1 MCRSVRTSARAARI
15 SKSVCARTRQLGCFA
30 WISPITNPAPYTL
43 IGISC
48 VRPKLAS
55 KSVGCSNSLGLTVA
69 LSTSHWLATNNLLQE
84 LRSHWGNELTDGHQ
98 KYVKGTIRGNF
109 NFSELYGVT
118 SSLSSSLFFIVQD
131 VSGVS
136 SATSMESRNWLPQP
150 SPSPWFLTFSHRW
163 PVAIGATIAPGKS
176 PSPRWR
182 PTKACHQLSSGRARK
197 FPSLGFSMSEWRL
210 VFTRPGKHTK
220 NQWKIT
226 IFNG

>member
-118 SSLSSSLFFIVQD
+118 SSALSSSLFFHSSGCLGCVICD
-131 VSGVS
+131 LNGVS
-136 SATSMESRNWLPQP
+136 KLVTPTIPNPNRGFSHFLTDGRWPLGQP
-150 SPSPWFLTFSHRW
+150 SHLASRP
-163 PVAIGATIAPGKS
+163 APGEGQQKHAISSAQGEPGNSQALDS
-176 PSPRWR
+176 PCP
-182 PTKACHQLSSGRARK
+182 SG
-197 FPSLGFSMSEWRL
+197 G
-210 VFTRPGKHTK
+210 
-220 NQWKIT
+220 
-226 IFNG
+226 

>member
-15 SKSVCARTRQLGCFA
+15 SKSVWARTRQLGCFA

-118 SSLSSSLFFIVQD
+118 SSLSSSFFHSSGCLGCVICD
-131 VSGVS
+131 LNGVS
-136 SATSMESRNWLPQP
+136 KLVTPTIPIPVVSNIFSPMAGGHWGNHRTWQVAQPQVKANKSMPSAQLRESPEIP
-150 SPSPWFLTFSHRW
+150 KPWILHVR
-163 PVAIGATIAPGKS
+163 VEA
-176 PSPRWR
+176 
-182 PTKACHQLSSGRARK
+182 
-197 FPSLGFSMSEWRL
+197 SLYPAW
-210 VFTRPGKHTK
+210 
-220 NQWKIT
+220 
-226 IFNG
+226 

>member
-150 SPSPWFLTFSHRW
+150 SPTPTVVSHIFSPMAGGHCGNHRTW
-163 PVAIGATIAPGKS
+163 QVAQPQVKANKS
-176 PSPRWR
+176 MPS
-182 PTKACHQLSSGRARK
+182 AQLRESPEIPKPWILHVRVEA
-197 FPSLGFSMSEWRL
+197 SLYPAW
-210 VFTRPGKHTK
+210 
-220 NQWKIT
+220 
-226 IFNG
+226 